1 MKEKLLTP
9 PNICTML
16 RIVGTVGLLLIRPLT
31 LPFYLLYTFC
41 GITDVLDGTI
51 ARATNSTSEFGARLD
66 SISDLI
72 FYAVMIVKFFPILL
86 EVLPV
91 WMWYC
96 IGAVL
101 VIRAC
106 SYVTAAVRY
115 HRFASLHTILNKA
128 TGFCVFCLPYMLV
141 QDFALRYCEITCV
154 IAGLASTEEFLI
166 HLLSKEYEPGRK
178 FIWKRY
184 KKERAIAGITAVAF
198 LFSAYI
204 SDTGSEDPSK
214 SFCPQYSGN
223 D

>member
-1 MKEKLLTP
+1 MEMRRRFMKEKLLTP

-166 HLLSKEYEPGRK
+166 HLLATDNLFFSSMFCAALTIDTPIFVIAANFS
-178 FIWKRY
+178 FIK
-184 KKERAIAGITAVAF
+184 
-198 LFSAYI
+198 
-204 SDTGSEDPSK
+204 
-214 SFCPQYSGN
+214 
-223 D
+223 

>member
-1 MKEKLLTP
+1 MEMRRRFMKEKLLTP

-166 HLLSKEYEPGRK
+166 HLLSKENEPGRK
-178 FIWKRY
+178 FIWKR
-184 KKERAIAGITAVAF
+184 
-198 LFSAYI
+198 
-204 SDTGSEDPSK
+204 
-214 SFCPQYSGN
+214 
-223 D
+223 

>member
-101 VIRAC
+101 AVSYTHLRAHETD
-106 SYVTAAVRY
+106 SYLVCR
-115 HRFASLHTILNKA
+115 LLLENK
-128 TGFCVFCLPYMLV
+128 
-141 QDFALRYCEITCV
+141 
-154 IAGLASTEEFLI
+154 
-166 HLLSKEYEPGRK
+166 
-178 FIWKRY
+178 
-184 KKERAIAGITAVAF
+184 KKT
-198 LFSAYI
+198 
-204 SDTGSEDPSK
+204 K
-214 SFCPQYSGN
+214 KQK
-223 D
+223 

>member
-101 VIRAC
+101 VIRCAVSPVC
-106 SYVTAAVRY
+106 VTAYDSEQGDRFLCLLSAVY
-115 HRFASLHTILNKA
+115 ACA
-128 TGFCVFCLPYMLV
+128 GFC
-141 QDFALRYCEITCV
+141 
-154 IAGLASTEEFLI
+154 TEVL
-166 HLLSKEYEPGRK
+166 
-178 FIWKRY
+178 
-184 KKERAIAGITAVAF
+184 
-198 LFSAYI
+198 
-204 SDTGSEDPSK
+204 
-214 SFCPQYSGN
+214 
-223 D
+223 

>member
-1 MKEKLLTP
+1 MEMRRRFMKEKLLTP

-16 RIVGTVGLLLIRPLT
+16 RIVRTVGLLLIRPLT
-31 LPFYLLYTFC
+31 LPFYILYTFC

-66 SISDLI
+66 SIADLI

-178 FIWKRY
+178 FIWKR
-184 KKERAIAGITAVAF
+184 
-198 LFSAYI
+198 
-204 SDTGSEDPSK
+204 
-214 SFCPQYSGN
+214 
-223 D
+223 